1 MEDFETIIYQK
12 DIFYI
17 IAKKK
22 MRNMENE
29 QWNTDKTQIHSEG
42 GSL

>member
-22 MRNMENE
+22 MRNMNE